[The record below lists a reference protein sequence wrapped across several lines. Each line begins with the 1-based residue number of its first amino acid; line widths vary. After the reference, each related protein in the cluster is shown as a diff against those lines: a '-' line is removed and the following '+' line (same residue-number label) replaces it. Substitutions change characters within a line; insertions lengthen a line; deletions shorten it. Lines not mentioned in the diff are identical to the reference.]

1 MLTVVKVQWLKP
13 LFSSVCRSLRFLL
26 FLYYYLYSSFL
37 SSTLVLIR
45 VYCCSLLT
53 TCTVLLSLSSIILFL
68 SAFPEVPKIINRLYY
83 VLYYYLYVL
92 NENFMHRIIP
102 LEVSPKPLEVN
113 PQGLISSVRYL
124 ELSLKTYNRPFLSSK
139 TVQSPVF

>member
-1 MLTVVKVQWLKP
+1 MAKP

-53 TCTVLLSLSSIILFL
+53 TCTVLLSLSLIILFCWH
-68 SAFPEVPKIINRLYY
+68 SQKFPEVPRIINRLYY